1 MLHVFNFLNLFL
13 FYLQGREK
21 HRERQ
26 REGSTIC
33 WFALQMPT
41 IVGAGPDKSQEQS
54 TQSGSHQTGR
64 CSPATWAGRVT
75 SVCESSP
82 TVTQDTYNKATRTGS
97 GANTWAQTLWYGKQL
112 SKHSKC
118 PPSMCSYTIIKNH
131 FYLVKG
137 KQKKIRSYGSSKGCC
152 WWYRKRGTER
162 HTTYYIIL
170 PCKLDWGINFRDRI
184 DIICIFK
191 TE

>member
-82 TVTQDTYNKATRTGS
+82 TVTQDTYNKDTRMGS

-118 PPSMCSYTIIKNH
+118 PPSMCSYTIIK
-131 FYLVKG
+131 
-137 KQKKIRSYGSSKGCC
+137 KIIFIWSKESK
-152 WWYRKRGTER
+152 RKLEAMGVARVVAGDIEKEGQR
-162 HTTYYIIL
+162 DIKYHL
-170 PCKLDWGINFRDRI
+170 LHNFALQTGLRNK
-184 DIICIFK
+184 F
-191 TE
+191 